1 MAVATTAPVA
11 ERALILGGQPV
22 ETGDLLE
29 VRRPYDDSLA
39 AVVHRATPEVAE
51 QAVQLAVDTFQ
62 NVTRFIPAHRRAEL
76 LHRLADLVEA
86 NRERLIAEDIDETG
100 KLRSEAHGEIDRT
113 VATLHCAAEESLRI
127 PGEILTLDAVP
138 TGVDRTGRVQRFPI
152 GPILGITP
160 FNFPLL
166 LAAHKLGPAFAA
178 GNSIVIKPASKTPL
192 TTLSLA
198 ELAREAG
205 FPDGS
210 VSVLPMSGA
219 RAESLVRD
227 DRFKVVTFTGSA
239 EVGWGIK
246 ANAGLKRVTLEL
258 GGNGALI
265 VHNDADINA
274 VAARIPFGGFLYS
287 GQNCISVQRVYVHR
301 DVHDDFVNAVL
312 PLLDDLK
319 PGDPNDLETT
329 LCPMIDA
336 DAVTRIMSWLD
347 EAQAAGAT
355 VVTGGQAD
363 GPFIEPTIVANAD
376 NGMRIVRDE
385 VFGPV
390 VAVIAYDS
398 IDEAIELVND
408 SDYGLQAGIFTND
421 IRIIE
426 RAFRDI
432 EVGGLIVNDTN
443 RWRVDHMPYGGVKRS
458 GFGREGLKY
467 AIEEMTEPKLLVVN
481 LEDN

>member
-1 MAVATTAPVA
+1 M
-11 ERALILGGQPV
+11 
-22 ETGDLLE
+22 
-29 VRRPYDDSLA
+29 
-39 AVVHRATPEVAE
+39 
-51 QAVQLAVDTFQ
+51 
-62 NVTRFIPAHRRAEL
+62 
-76 LHRLADLVEA
+76 EA

-100 KLRSEAHGEIDRT
+100 KLRSEAHGEVDRT

-265 VHNDADINA
+265 VHNDADITPWPPA
-274 VAARIPFGGFLYS
+274 SPSAASSTAARTASPSSASTSTATSTTTSSTPSCRCLTTSSPGTPTTS
-287 GQNCISVQRVYVHR
+287 
-301 DVHDDFVNAVL
+301 
-312 PLLDDLK
+312 K
-319 PGDPNDLETT
+319 PPSA
-329 LCPMIDA
+329 P
-336 DAVTRIMSWLD
+336 
-347 EAQAAGAT
+347 
-355 VVTGGQAD
+355 
-363 GPFIEPTIVANAD
+363 
-376 NGMRIVRDE
+376 
-385 VFGPV
+385 
-390 VAVIAYDS
+390 
-398 IDEAIELVND
+398 
-408 SDYGLQAGIFTND
+408 
-421 IRIIE
+421 
-426 RAFRDI
+426 
-432 EVGGLIVNDTN
+432 
-443 RWRVDHMPYGGVKRS
+443 
-458 GFGREGLKY
+458 
-467 AIEEMTEPKLLVVN
+467 
-481 LEDN
+481 

>member
-11 ERALILGGQPV
+11 ERALILGGRPV
-22 ETGDLLE
+22 QTGDLLE
-29 VRRPYDDSLA
+29 VRRPYDDTVA
-39 AVVHRATPEVAE
+39 AVVHRATPEIAE
-51 QAVQLAVDTFQ
+51 QAVQLAVETFH
-62 NVTRFIPAHRRAEL
+62 NVTRAIPAHRRSEL
-76 LHRLADLVEA
+76 LHRLADLVA
-86 NRERLIAEDIDETG
+86 TNRERLIAEDIDETG

-113 VATLHCAAEESLRI
+113 VATLHCAAEEALRI

-205 FPDGS
+205 FPYGS
-210 VSVLPMSGA
+210 VSVLPMAGA
-219 RAESLVRD
+219 RAETLVRD

-426 RAFRDI
+426 RAYRDI